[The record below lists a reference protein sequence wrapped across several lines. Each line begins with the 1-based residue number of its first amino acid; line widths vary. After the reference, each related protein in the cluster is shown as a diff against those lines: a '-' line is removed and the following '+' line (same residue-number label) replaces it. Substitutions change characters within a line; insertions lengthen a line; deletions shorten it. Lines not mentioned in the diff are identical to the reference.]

1 MSTAGSCIAYE
12 QLCLR
17 PSDGSAVRGSLRM
30 GHPAAIVYD
39 DLCRQAW
46 YELALIRC
54 KRGNLDWDAIMLG
67 PELLS
72 GVLVQ
77 IGGLIPGVYAVRAR
91 IWSPRK
97 IRLPDWGVLLVR
109 PSGRWVL
116 RARDGSQSVCPDG
129 RGGIAIFGVDGGEL
143 WL

>member
-1 MSTAGSCIAYE
+1 MNRSGAAYE

-17 PSDGSAVRGSLRM
+17 PSDGVTVRGNLNPGRST
-30 GHPAAIVYD
+30 AAVYAE
-39 DLCRQAW
+39 LLKESW
-46 YELALIRC
+46 YELVLIRG
-54 KRGNLDWDAIMLG
+54 KHGTLDWDAIMLG

-77 IGGLIPGVYAVRAR
+77 IGGLMPGVYAVRALT
-91 IWSPRK
+91 WSPRRT
-97 IRLPDWGVLLVR
+97 RLPDWGVLVIR

-129 RGGIAIFGVDGGEL
+129 RGDIAIFGVCGGDL